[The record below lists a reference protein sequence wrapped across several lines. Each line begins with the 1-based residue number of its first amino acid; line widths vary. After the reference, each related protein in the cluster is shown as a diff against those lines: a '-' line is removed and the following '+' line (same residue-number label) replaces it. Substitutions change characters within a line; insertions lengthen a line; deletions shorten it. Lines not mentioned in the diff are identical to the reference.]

1 MRRRPEPT
9 TLLGPSPHDPR
20 ESRTRR
26 RSQSPGV
33 AAESLGSFEATLERL
48 HHIVERLESGE
59 LDLEESLR
67 LFEEGVRLSR
77 ASQARLNSAEKRI
90 EELLAID
97 QNGQPVVREIDIPS
111 P

>member
-1 MRRRPEPT
+1 MTRAKAAKSDLPADPE
-9 TLLGPSPHDPR
+9 
-20 ESRTRR
+20 
-26 RSQSPGV
+26 
-33 AAESLGSFEATLERL
+33 ALGSFEATLERL

-59 LDLEESLR
+59 LDLEESLL

-90 EELLAID
+90 EELLAVGED
-97 QNGQPVVREIDIPS
+97 GTPVVRELELTP

>member
-1 MRRRPEPT
+1 MTRAKAAPANSNPSTEAASP
-9 TLLGPSPHDPR
+9 LG
-20 ESRTRR
+20 T
-26 RSQSPGV
+26 
-33 AAESLGSFEATLERL
+33 LGSFETSLERL
-48 HHIVERLESGE
+48 HQIVERLESGE
-59 LDLEESLR
+59 LDLEESLL

-90 EELLAID
+90 EELLAVD

>member
-1 MRRRPEPT
+1 MTRAKAAPVNT
-9 TLLGPSPHDPR
+9 TPSS
-20 ESRTRR
+20 E
-26 RSQSPGV
+26 
-33 AAESLGSFEATLERL
+33 AAEPVGSLGSFEAALERL
-48 HHIVERLESGE
+48 HQIVERLESGE
-59 LDLEESLR
+59 LDLEESLL

-97 QNGQPVVREIDIPS
+97 DQGRPIVREIDVPV

>member
-1 MRRRPEPT
+1 M
-9 TLLGPSPHDPR
+9 
-20 ESRTRR
+20 TRAKAAPANAANT
-26 RSQSPGV
+26 SAETGEAQS
-33 AAESLGSFEATLERL
+33 SLSSFEATLERL

-90 EELLAID
+90 EELLAVD
-97 QNGQPVVREIDIPS
+97 QNGQPVVREIDIPT

>member
-1 MRRRPEPT
+1 MTRAKSAKSDTSPTAPE
-9 TLLGPSPHDPR
+9 
-20 ESRTRR
+20 
-26 RSQSPGV
+26 
-33 AAESLGSFEATLERL
+33 ALGSFEATLERL

-59 LDLEESLR
+59 LDLEESLV

-90 EELLAID
+90 EELLAVD
-97 QNGQPVVREIDIPS
+97 ETGQPVVRELDLPT

>member
-1 MRRRPEPT
+1 LE
-9 TLLGPSPHDPR
+9 
-20 ESRTRR
+20 
-26 RSQSPGV
+26 
-33 AAESLGSFEATLERL
+33 ASLQ
-48 HHIVERLESGE
+48 
-59 LDLEESLR
+59 

-97 QNGQPVVREIDIPS
+97 EEGRPIVRELDVPL

>member
-1 MRRRPEPT
+1 M
-9 TLLGPSPHDPR
+9 
-20 ESRTRR
+20 TRANAT
-26 RSQSPGV
+26 RSD
-33 AAESLGSFEATLERL
+33 AATGEGEGLASFEASLERL
-48 HHIVERLESGE
+48 HQIVERLESGE
-59 LDLEESLR
+59 LDLEASLQ

-97 QNGQPVVREIDIPS
+97 EEGRPIVRELDLPL

>member
-1 MRRRPEPT
+1 M
-9 TLLGPSPHDPR
+9 
-20 ESRTRR
+20 TRVKPA
-26 RSQSPGV
+26 RSDAPPDASDGL
-33 AAESLGSFEATLERL
+33 ASFEANLERL
-48 HHIVERLESGE
+48 HRIVERLESGE
-59 LDLEESLR
+59 LDLEDSLQ

-97 QNGQPVVREIDIPS
+97 EEGRPIVREIDVPV